1 VLDAIPRRSPSVAS
15 RTLDG
20 EAVIVHPERGNVIV
34 LNGVGARLWDL
45 MDGQHTVTEIARVVA
60 TEYEVSPIKAET
72 DALAFC
78 HDLAGRGL
86 LTLDS

>member
-1 VLDAIPRRSPSVAS
+1 MIDAIPRRNPSVAS
-15 RTLDG
+15 STLDG
-20 EAVIVHPERGNVIV
+20 EAVIVHVEQRKIAVF
-34 LNGVGARLWDL
+34 NGVGARLWEL
-45 MDGQHTVTEIARVVA
+45 VDGQRTIRDIARVIA
-60 TEYEVSPIKAET
+60 DEFEVSLEKAES